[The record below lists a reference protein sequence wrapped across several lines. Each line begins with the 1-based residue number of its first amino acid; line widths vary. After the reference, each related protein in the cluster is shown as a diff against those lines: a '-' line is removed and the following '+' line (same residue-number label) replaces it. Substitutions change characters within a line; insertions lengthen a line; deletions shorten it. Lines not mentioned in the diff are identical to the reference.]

1 MIVPRPSFQMRG
13 SRCWRVEL
21 RFPELRFTVART
33 GFGESRAAIVV
44 PIITTETMPTRANP
58 SEAVNTKAISVN
70 AMPAIVRRRERML
83 CIVVT
88 FRCLKCGFA
97 RAALQDLL
105 SDCMSALRKWRKPGT
120 KAA

>member
-1 MIVPRPSFQMRG
+1 MPRPSFQMRG

-21 RFPELRFTVART
+21 RFTVART
-33 GFGESRAAIVV
+33 GLGASRAAIVV
-44 PIITTETMPTRANP
+44 PIITTEAMPIRARP
-58 SEAVNTKAISVN
+58 SDAVNTKAISVN

-97 RAALQDLL
+97 RAALQGLL
-105 SDCMSALRKWRKPGT
+105 PYDMSALRKWRKPGT